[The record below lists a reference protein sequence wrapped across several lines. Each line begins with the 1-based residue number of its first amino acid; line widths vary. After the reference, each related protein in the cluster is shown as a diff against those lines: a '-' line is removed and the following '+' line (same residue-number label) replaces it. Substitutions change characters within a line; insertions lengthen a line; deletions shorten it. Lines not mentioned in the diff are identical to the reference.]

1 MFIQNLLLVVVD
13 ILKVPSILVGLVA
26 LFGLVAQ
33 KSPFQM

>member
-1 MFIQNLLLVVVD
+1 MFVQNLVQLIVD

-33 KSPFQM
+33 KNPSLM